1 MQFFSKA
8 WKITTHHK
16 LSSCLNTLHQK
27 WLLALSLRNCQ
38 QVAYKVFK
46 FVVSILGLARVKFSS
61 FFSLFPLICNVIFSS
76 RKCSFSRVHK
86 TYLQI
91 WLNGIWIAPIILIC
105 KRPVTRYSQNGT
117 YRNSCKYSFV
127 FHIVLKALEF
137 WCISLGNK
145 FLLLSFKLSI
155 FYTR

>member
-1 MQFFSKA
+1 MWLVRDIGSFFKIDGQACSFSIKGKQEGGCPTSSDAPVSIFLLSQPRSTYQLSSKSFNFEVQFFSKA

-61 FFSLFPLICNVIFSS
+61 FFPLFPLICNVIFSS

-91 WLNGIWIAPIILIC
+91 WLNGI
-105 KRPVTRYSQNGT
+105 
-117 YRNSCKYSFV
+117 
-127 FHIVLKALEF
+127 
-137 WCISLGNK
+137 
-145 FLLLSFKLSI
+145 
-155 FYTR
+155 